1 MVSSNFSGLTSN
13 TKDKVSQITGWI
25 RINIDRKQRE
35 DYNLIAIERMHFY
48 AVKHSSRAVSICLKQ
63 LFMYS
68 SVPYTKFYGGMKMI
82 TVNAIGD
89 ACPIPVVKTKKAI
102 EALTTDETVVVLVD
116 NETALQNVTKAA
128 HTMGFEAQQETV
140 SDKEFKITIQV
151 VKGAAA
157 PAEEEQTACCCEGY
171 RKNVVVAVSS
181 NMMGEGSEEL
191 GKVLIKSFFF
201 ALTQQDELPGTII
214 FYNGGVKLSTEGSPV
229 LEDLKNLAG
238 QGVEIISCGTCLNFY
253 QLSEKLAV
261 GEVSNMYDIVEHL
274 RKADLVIKP

>member
-1 MVSSNFSGLTSN
+1 ML
-13 TKDKVSQITGWI
+13 
-25 RINIDRKQRE
+25 
-35 DYNLIAIERMHFY
+35 
-48 AVKHSSRAVSICLKQ
+48 
-63 LFMYS
+63 
-68 SVPYTKFYGGMKMI
+68 

-102 EALTTDETVVVLVD
+102 EALTADETVVVLVD

-128 HTMGFEAQQETV
+128 RTMGFEVQQETV

-151 VKGAAA
+151 VKGVAA
-157 PAEEEQTACCCEGY
+157 PAEEAPAACCCEGY
-171 RKNVVVAVSS
+171 KKNYVVAVSS
-181 NMMGEGSEEL
+181 DKMGEGSEEL
-191 GKVLIKSFFF
+191 GKVLIKAFFF

-229 LEDLKNLAG
+229 LEDLKNLAA
-238 QGVEIISCGTCLNFY
+238 QGVEVISCGTCLNFY

-274 RKADLVIKP
+274 RKADVVVKPR

>member
-1 MVSSNFSGLTSN
+1 ML
-13 TKDKVSQITGWI
+13 
-25 RINIDRKQRE
+25 
-35 DYNLIAIERMHFY
+35 
-48 AVKHSSRAVSICLKQ
+48 
-63 LFMYS
+63 
-68 SVPYTKFYGGMKMI
+68 

-102 EALTTDETVVVLVD
+102 EALTADETVVVLVD

-128 HTMGFEAQQETV
+128 RTMGFEVQQETV

-151 VKGAAA
+151 VKGVAA
-157 PAEEEQTACCCEGY
+157 PAEAAPAACCCEGY
-171 RKNVVVAVSS
+171 KKNVVVAVSS
-181 NMMGEGSEEL
+181 DKMGEGSEEL
-191 GKVLIKSFFF
+191 GKVLIKAFFF

-229 LEDLKNLAG
+229 LEDLKNLAA
-238 QGVEIISCGTCLNFY
+238 QGVEVISCGTCLNFY

-274 RKADLVIKP
+274 RKADVVVKP